1 MNAEVSARLTDAQ
14 PTVTEEYPCAARKPG
29 RPRQEGVDQAIVLA
43 TLELFVED
51 GYHALTV
58 EAVAAKAGVSKATI
72 YRRWQG
78 KRDLVVDALATLNDD
93 LPVITE
99 GSTADRVLVVLRHMC
114 TKDGSSLPGRIMPRM
129 LVYRVSQPD
138 LYAEYFTRVV
148 LPRRQI
154 LHAVLQYGIDQGEL
168 RPDLDVELA
177 ALALI
182 GPVMIRMHGQG
193 ELPLDSNMPEQLLDL
208 LWPGIKAAVN

>member
-1 MNAEVSARLTDAQ
+1 MSEAVSVRLTDEQSAGAGEREW
-14 PTVTEEYPCAARKPG
+14 VGRKPG
-29 RPRQEGVDQAIVLA
+29 RPRQEGGDLAIVQA

-58 EAVAAKAGVSKATI
+58 EAVAVKAGVSKATI
-72 YRRWQG
+72 YRRWPG

-99 GSTADRVLVVLRHMC
+99 GSTSDRILTVLRHMC

-129 LVYRVSQPD
+129 LSYRVSQPD
-138 LYAEYFTRVV
+138 FYAEYFARVV

-154 LHAVLQYGIDQGEL
+154 LHAVLQYGINQGEL
-168 RPDLDVELA
+168 RPDLDVELT

-182 GPVMIRMHGQG
+182 GPVMLRTLSMG
-193 ELPLDSNMPEQLLDL
+193 ELPPDSTMPEQLLEL
-208 LWPGIKAAVN
+208 LWPGIAAVVN